1 MEKRGFQDRI
11 PTDAGTKS
19 HGITRST
26 GEAVQQQWINSEFN
40 QSVQSQIFEIV
51 EFLNQF
57 DHDVS
62 TRLSVLDQR
71 LEFLD
76 KNVGYLEFAV
86 RPAK

>member
-11 PTDAGTKS
+11 PTDAGSKS
-19 HGITRST
+19 RGITRNT

-62 TRLSVLDQR
+62 TRLSGLDER

-76 KNVGYLEFAV
+76 KNIGYLEFAV